1 MYKFYI
7 DGMEIHARETYQ
19 TIYKPSKQ
27 TFNLADGREANVPTP
42 QLPKEFLLTAHID
55 FRESSDVFERLNL
68 IIDREEPVEFAISR
82 ETVDG
87 EIINSEAYD
96 VIVTSEIPFTEG
108 ASNGSFVVFN
118 LSLIEYIPIKTKRI
132 RQIAQTNKFTVQDKT
147 TRPPSEEVQTAPT
160 ESSLVGQN
168 EAGTDTGYEIIP
180 VTYEHY
186 NRTMVTNLFKQGY
199 LQEDKTAAEINMEG
213 IYVNHRYLVESIGE
227 HNPESVKF
235 FENVASPDLPI
246 LNLFQTNKPMP
257 VWSGL

>member
-19 TIYKPSKQ
+19 TIYKPNKQ

-68 IIDREEPVEFAISR
+68 IIDRKEPVEFAISR

-118 LSLIEYIPIKTKRI
+118 LTLIEYIPIKTKRI

-147 TRPPSEEVQTAPT
+147 TPPAEESVQEEVPPDSIEYYPSGEVPLSHAL
-160 ESSLVGQN
+160 SFISDYAVGRDM
-168 EAGTDTGYEIIP
+168 EVRDGVA
-180 VTYEHY
+180 
-186 NRTMVTNLFKQGY
+186 RLK
-199 LQEDKTAAEINMEG
+199 KEINSGSYKMSVTGAHNVTEPLYMCLFEQPAPNTISKNLLDING
-213 IYVNHRYLVESIGE
+213 RPKPTKLGGRY
-227 HNPESVKF
+227 
-235 FENVASPDLPI
+235 
-246 LNLFQTNKPMP
+246 
-257 VWSGL
+257 